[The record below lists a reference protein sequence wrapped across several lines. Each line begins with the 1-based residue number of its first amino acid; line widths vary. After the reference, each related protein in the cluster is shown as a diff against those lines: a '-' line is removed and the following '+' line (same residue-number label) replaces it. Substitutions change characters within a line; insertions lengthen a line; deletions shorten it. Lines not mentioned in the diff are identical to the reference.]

1 MSNKSDNIHAH
12 HRERMR
18 KRIAKNG
25 LDSLQDH
32 EVLEY
37 LLYPFIPRKDT
48 NPIAHTLLD
57 IAGGTLEGVFNSPVE
72 MLMNV
77 PNMTYSASLFLANL
91 SQLINRCNMQKLSDK
106 VYLRN
111 TEDAIKYFKALFAE
125 ELEEYFYMAL
135 VAPDGRLV
143 DTCKISSY
151 GDSNQCKLDIKRFI
165 LKTASTQAS
174 HYFLAHNHPSGNP
187 NPSLT
192 DFEFTKWLVSLSKS
206 LETELVDYII
216 VSRNGC
222 FSFNRCG
229 ALADY
234 ADEFKKFCRYIPIQD
249 KYK

>member
-1 MSNKSDNIHAH
+1 
-12 HRERMR
+12 
-18 KRIAKNG
+18 
-25 LDSLQDH
+25 
-32 EVLEY
+32 
-37 LLYPFIPRKDT
+37 
-48 NPIAHTLLD
+48 
-57 IAGGTLEGVFNSPVE
+57 
-72 MLMNV
+72 
-77 PNMTYSASLFLANL
+77 
-91 SQLINRCNMQKLSDK
+91 MQKLSDK
-106 VYLRN
+106 VYLRH
-111 TEDAIKYFKALFAE
+111 TEDAMKYFKALFAE

-143 DTCKISSY
+143 DTCKISSF

-174 HYFLAHNHPSGNP
+174 HYYLAHNHPSGYP

-206 LETELVDYII
+206 LETELVDHII

-222 FSFNRCG
+222 FSFNKCG

-234 ADEFKKFCRYIPIQD
+234 ADEFKKFCRYTPIQD